1 MGPGGRLGSFWRA
14 LVLGGSPTVPL
25 QLALVGA
32 PSDITQTAVPAR
44 TPPLSRVVPSLVSSS
59 YPILLIT
66 GHSVCP
72 EPLQTVPARLGLIT
86 HPQRRERPGLQP
98 GRGLRVQAV
107 WPHRPPAPSGALQ
120 APWMAGAGRGG
131 DGRPRTPV
139 GAESPA
145 HASVCVR
152 SPARWGQAALAQFG
166 PAPRT

>member
-1 MGPGGRLGSFWRA
+1 MGPGGHLVSFWWT

-25 QLALVGA
+25 QLALVGR
-32 PSDITQTAVPAR
+32 PGTSHRPPCPCEHPPFPAWC
-44 TPPLSRVVPSLVSSS
+44 PALCHPHN
-59 YPILLIT
+59 PILLIT
-66 GHSVCP
+66 GHGVYP
-72 EPLQTVPARLGLIT
+72 EPLQTVPTGLGLIT

-98 GRGLRVQAV
+98 GRGLRVQAAR
-107 WPHRPPAPSGALQ
+107 PHRPPALSGALQ